1 MIVFGLPEVESL
13 PDSKKLVDELLNF
26 LVGRSVPLNN
36 LFHLGHRKKTFDS
49 VVQCCP
55 RPVMLQPLSSWDRRL
70 ILSAIRK
77 LKGYT
82 VSNIYICEDLSSV
95 ERQKRRERFGIRQ
108 VAAAVVGSDHM
119 NSHCPPQSHSLPI
132 ASHLSP
138 SVIESS
144 SSAQGSLTEQ

>member
-1 MIVFGLPEVESL
+1 MFFGLPEVESL
-13 PDSKKLVDELLNF
+13 LDLKKSVDELLNF

-108 VAAAVVGSDHM
+108 VAAAVVGSDHTD
-119 NSHCPPQSHSLPI
+119 SHWSQSLPI
-132 ASHLSP
+132 ISHPSP
-138 SVIESS
+138 SVIESG
-144 SSAQGSLTEQ
+144 SSAQSSLADQ